1 MGRATRIRNG
11 GAALLLT
18 CLAFP
23 AGAIDLFCP
32 RSGILLNS
40 PAADNS
46 GAKTVLTFTA
56 SRGDPDSLPGSVNA
70 LASRADDTYPISLKL
85 VDCSTREFQCKLAT
99 FATRAGNP
107 QEFLLVLPRE
117 LSPGREYTFR
127 GVRMVTRL
135 SNYSSP
141 RNVAAA
147 QVTLWQQVG
156 DVTVPMELTVQPGR
170 GVLFWDGVKFFPDQD
185 GPGELC
191 ALVSETGLFRG
202 TRVLLH

>member
-1 MGRATRIRNG
+1 MRSANRIRNG

-32 RSGILLNS
+32 RAGILLSS
-40 PAADNS
+40 PAADSSSAN
-46 GAKTVLTFTA
+46 TVLTFTA
-56 SRGDPDSLPGSVNA
+56 SRGDPSALPNSVNA
-70 LASRADDTYPISLKL
+70 LASRAADTYPISLKL
-85 VDCSTREFQCKLAT
+85 VDCSTREFQCKVAT
-99 FATRAGNP
+99 FATSAGNP

-127 GVRMVTRL
+127 GVRMVARL

-141 RNVAAA
+141 RNVTAA
-147 QVTLWQQVG
+147 QVTLWQRIG

-191 ALVSETGLFRG
+191 ALTSETGFFRG